1 MTNKKNKGFLKAF
14 AILAT
19 MFSFNANAAFIDIDF
34 TIDGNTWD
42 NPFTVQNNSSAGL
55 DITQFAL
62 DLRPNSD
69 NFLCF
74 DEAVNSCH
82 TSGGLNFK
90 SVGSDDVGF
99 LSYSV
104 VDAVGG
110 IDAGDFLSV
119 AFNGFSSGESFSWLI
134 DVDDNPDGSVFGNDL
149 IGSLFYVEMSDGITY
164 QGVIEAIAGNDDAG
178 QMILKGVSATTIA
191 NAITS
196 VPEPSSIML
205 FGGLLLALTRIKRKS
220 II

>member
-1 MTNKKNKGFLKAF
+1 MASKKNRGFLRVLG
-14 AILAT
+14 ILAVA
-19 MFSFNANAAFIDIDF
+19 FSFNANAAFIDIGF

-62 DLRPNSD
+62 DLRPNADS
-69 NFLCF
+69 FLCF
-74 DEAVNSCH
+74 DEVDSACH
-82 TSGGLNFK
+82 PSGGLNFR

-99 LSYSV
+99 LSYSIEN
-104 VDAVGG
+104 AAGG
-110 IDAGDFLSV
+110 IDATDFLSV
-119 AFNGFSSGESFSWLI
+119 AFSGFSSGESFSWLV

-164 QGVIEAIAGNDDAG
+164 QGVIEAVAGNDDAG
-178 QMILKGVSATTIA
+178 QLVLQGISSTTIA
-191 NAITS
+191 NAVTS
-196 VPEPSSIML
+196 VPEPSSILL